1 MLNYAGTPPLAAM
14 AETDSRQLI
23 AAKLRS
29 LIARIEIS
37 VRLIDAAMTSTDV
50 EPDDD
55 SAILSAISGSTE
67 IVVLDDVT
75 PRYAT
80 ASAALNTCRANLGH
94 AFKSCRNLATPHRP
108 QSARPICL
116 SRSHG
121 SSAPQARCRS
131 TIASVAT
138 PPQVWIVGRPIAVLP
153 RLARLMRSAARSS
166 GFGRL

>member
-23 AAKLRS
+23 AAELRS

-37 VRLIDAAMTSTDV
+37 LRLIDAAVTSDG

-55 SAILSAISGSTE
+55 SAILSADLGSTE

-80 ASAALNTCRANLGH
+80 ASAALNACRAELGR
-94 AFKSCRNLATPHRP
+94 AL
-108 QSARPICL
+108 QQL
-116 SRSHG
+116 SESG
-121 SSAPQARCRS
+121 SPA
-131 TIASVAT
+131 
-138 PPQVWIVGRPIAVLP
+138 
-153 RLARLMRSAARSS
+153 
-166 GFGRL
+166 

>member
-23 AAKLRS
+23 AAELRS

-37 VRLIDAAMTSTDV
+37 VRLIDAAMTSRDA

-55 SAILSAISGSTE
+55 SAILSTISGSIE

-80 ASAALNTCRANLGH
+80 ASAALNTCRAELGH
-94 AFKSCRNLATPHRP
+94 ALQK
-108 QSARPICL
+108 L
-116 SRSHG
+116 SESG
-121 SSAPQARCRS
+121 D
-131 TIASVAT
+131 
-138 PPQVWIVGRPIAVLP
+138 
-153 RLARLMRSAARSS
+153 AA
-166 GFGRL
+166 